1 MNGWAEGYGSG
12 SWRGYKWAFSVYPTD
27 IYGKQTGSIGYTC
40 LALGGSKD
48 AELGTSSGTR
58 FYKYEYKEP
67 AIHIGIL
74 NFSPFEEQP
83 IFYSRNLLMD
93 VVQHRIYSSKFA
105 VKCVRLITYR
115 TGDAGR

>member
-1 MNGWAEGYGSG
+1 MLTSADKIKIDAINQVLQQISYALAADTIRNMNGWAEGYGSG

-58 FYKYEYKEP
+58 FHKYEYKNP
-67 AIHIGIL
+67 QSIL
-74 NFSPFEEQP
+74 ES
-83 IFYSRNLLMD
+83 
-93 VVQHRIYSSKFA
+93 
-105 VKCVRLITYR
+105 
-115 TGDAGR
+115 